1 MPKKLSATSR
11 KSPSAKTKASKRSPN
26 VTPEIVD
33 FAISTINDWNGR
45 LTWLALIKA
54 IQDAKGIK
62 YVRQTLHNN
71 GSIRSA
77 YLTYQDRRRPH
88 APEAPSSL
96 RSEEGSERVTAQV
109 ARLNQRI
116 AQLTKERDLLL
127 ERFARW
133 AYNASSRGLTAEI
146 LDAPLPQIDRQ
157 RQFN

>member
-1 MPKKLSATSR
+1 MPKKASATSR

-26 VTPEIVD
+26 VTPEIID
-33 FAISTINDWNGR
+33 CAIFMINGWNGR
-45 LTWLALIKA
+45 LTWPALIKA
-54 IQDAKGIK
+54 IQEAKGIE
-62 YVRQTLHNN
+62 YARQTLHNN

-77 YLTYQDRRRPH
+77 YLAYQERRRPH
-88 APEAPSSL
+88 APKASSSL
-96 RSEEGSERVTAQV
+96 RSDEGSESERAQV

-133 AYNASSRGLTAEI
+133 AYNASSRGLTADL

-157 RQFN
+157 REPN